1 MARTGF
7 ISTTGVAK
15 RPRSDWD
22 RAIGAIAARQHGVVT
37 HAQLVALG
45 MGSSTIR
52 ARVAANRLHRLHHG
66 VFAVG
71 YLPLVAHGYWAAAVL
86 ACGPGAVLSFASCG
100 ALHEIRPSSA
110 TLIDVT
116 TPGRVGRR
124 RDGLRIHPAATIV
137 PSDLTVVAGIPCTTI
152 ARTICD
158 LAGVV
163 SQDATEY
170 MVHRAQAKRVFVRAE
185 VEAIVRRSP
194 SRRGTRALR
203 RILSI
208 SDRSEDEVRS
218 GLERLMLRICRTSGL
233 PQPEVDHWIALPDGG
248 GYEVDFCWPDRG
260 LVVEVDSRRFHDT
273 DRGFENDR
281 LRDRRLALA
290 GWRVVRFTERDLCER
305 PDDVERQLHA
315 LLRDPAPIR

>member
-1 MARTGF
+1 MGASVRCEPTCPSGRLAADARAFRHSLRATRAPSAASLAVMARTGF

-22 RAIGAIAARQHGVVT
+22 RAIGAIAPRQHGVVT

-52 ARVAANRLHRLHHG
+52 ARVAANRFHRLHHG

-71 YLPLVAHGYWAAAVL
+71 YLPLAAHGYWAAAVL
-86 ACGPGAVLSFASCG
+86 ACGPGAALSFASCG

-137 PSDLTVVAGIPCTTI
+137 PGDLTVVAGIPCTTV

-158 LAGVV
+158 LAGVL

-170 MVHRAQAKRVFVRAE
+170 MIHRAQAKRVFVRAE

-233 PQPEVDHWIALPDGG
+233 PQPEVDHSSPAGG
-248 GYEVDFCWPDRG
+248 WSASPSATFASAPTM
-260 LVVEVDSRRFHDT
+260 SS
-273 DRGFENDR
+273 
-281 LRDRRLALA
+281 AS
-290 GWRVVRFTERDLCER
+290 FTHSSGIQR
-305 PDDVERQLHA
+305 
-315 LLRDPAPIR
+315 